1 MKFIVQKCGI
11 VPGLFKVD
19 VDAAFRRVP
28 IKPAH
33 RWTCGIAFRKGDTV
47 ACAYLFAVW
56 LYGYVC
62 CLAGVGI
69 SACGLPIWGGRER
82 ACVGA
87 CGGGSASPHKKTAK
101 NMCVP
106 LRGRFLWPRAVR
118 FVLEAV
124 GYMTLV
130 PLCLAGQKQWNMP
143 CTLQRD

>member
-33 RWTCGIAFRKGDTV
+33 RWTCGIAFRKGDAV

-87 CGGGSASPHKKTAK
+87 CGAALAHLIRRLLKICVFRYVDDFFGPERCAS
-101 NMCVP
+101 
-106 LRGRFLWPRAVR
+106 FLKPWD
-118 FVLEAV
+118 
-124 GYMTLV
+124 T
-130 PLCLAGQKQWNMP
+130 
-143 CTLQRD
+143 